1 MVLRVVIGCVS
12 IMKIMEVVMKLS
24 ECGEEFETYAEGIA
38 AKWTGSLFIFG
49 AGIIGKNLY
58 AELSAYPAL
67 IEMAFIDNDKNKVG
81 TMYENAKIIS
91 LDEYLRFDKYNRAL
105 IVIATAHD
113 NISTIEEQLFNMG
126 LSHREDYYTYDEF
139 LGEIFPIVSL
149 YKYGKS

>member
-1 MVLRVVIGCVS
+1 MVLRVVFWCVS

-58 AELSAYPAL
+58 AELLAYPAL
-67 IEMAFIDNDKNKVG
+67 IEMAFIDNDRSKVG

-91 LDEYLRFDKYNRAL
+91 LDEYLCFDKYNRAL
-105 IVIATAHD
+105 IVIATARA
-113 NISTIEEQLFNMG
+113 NAGTIEEQLFNMG
-126 LSHREDYYTYDEF
+126 LIHREDYYTYE
-139 LGEIFPIVSL
+139 
-149 YKYGKS
+149 